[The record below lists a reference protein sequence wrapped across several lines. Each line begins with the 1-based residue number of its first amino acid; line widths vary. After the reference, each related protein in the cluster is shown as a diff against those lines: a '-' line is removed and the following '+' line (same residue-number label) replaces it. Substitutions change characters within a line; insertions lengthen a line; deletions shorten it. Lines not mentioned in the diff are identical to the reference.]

1 MDLTSLVTPGAQS
14 LVTAILTESWG
25 QLRTAVARKWARRH
39 RVADGSVE
47 AAPDTAAID
56 AAGRELD
63 SARDLALALA
73 GEGSAAE
80 RGARMQLF
88 LAGYLAGQL
97 AARPELAD
105 AVGLLPTLLAAALAP
120 ALAPAETTLDASVT
134 YNSMSGTSSGI
145 VIQAGRIGGI
155 GGLGGGNERG

>member
-1 MDLTSLVTPGAQS
+1 MDLTSVVTPGAQS

-25 QLRTAVARKWARRH
+25 QLRAAVARKWALRH
-39 RVADGSVE
+39 RAVDGSVE
-47 AAPDTAAID
+47 GAPDAAAVE

-63 SARDLALALA
+63 SARDQALALA
-73 GEGSAAE
+73 GEGSDAE

-105 AVGLLPTLLAAALAP
+105 TVGLLPSLLASAVR
-120 ALAPAETTLDASVT
+120 AETAPEVSAT

-155 GGLGGGNERG
+155 GGLGGGDGRG

>member
-1 MDLTSLVTPGAQS
+1 MDLTSVVTPGAQS

-25 QLRTAVARKWARRH
+25 QVRAAVARKWARRH
-39 RVADGSVE
+39 RT
-47 AAPDTAAID
+47 PDAAAIE

-63 SARDLALALA
+63 SARDQALALA
-73 GEGSAAE
+73 GEGSDAE

-105 AVGLLPTLLAAALAP
+105 TVGLLPSLLASAVR
-120 ALAPAETTLDASVT
+120 AETAPEVSAT

-155 GGLGGGNERG
+155 GGLGGGGERG